1 MILCEYRFEALYAR
15 GDDRY
20 LNLFANYLD
29 VLFRD
34 GWIAHQ
40 VKRDPALKGWWQL
53 CLAKDGDS

>member
-40 VKRDPALKGWWQL
+40 VKRDPGLKGWWQL
-53 CLAKDGDS
+53 CLA